1 MQLPGYRSPM
11 LPMPSHAEL
20 VRRLPRLLIGLV
32 LFGFGIALMV
42 LANLGLSPWEVLH
55 QGISINTG
63 IPIGTVGIITGMI
76 VLLLWIPLRERAG
89 IGTVLNVL
97 LIGVV
102 IDLTLWL
109 APIEPTEAWH
119 QWTLLIV
126 GILII
131 AVASGLYIGVGL
143 GPGPRDGLM
152 TGLGKRGI
160 PIGWARGAIELT
172 VLGIG
177 FLLGG
182 TVGVGTVLFAFGI
195 GPLVGWMLPALTI
208 APVQGRRSPAAVPPT
223 GIPLPDEA

>member
-1 MQLPGYRSPM
+1 M
-11 LPMPSHAEL
+11 LPMPSNGEL
-20 VRRLPRLLIGLV
+20 LRRVPRLVLGLA

-42 LANLGLSPWEVLH
+42 LADLGLSPWEVLH
-55 QGISINTG
+55 QGVSRTTG
-63 IPIGTVGIITGMI
+63 IPIGTVGIITGAL
-76 VLLLWIPLRERAG
+76 VLVLWIPLRERVG
-89 IGTVLNVL
+89 IGTMLNVV

-102 IDLTLWL
+102 IDLTLGL
-109 APIEPTEAWH
+109 APIEPTTAWH
-119 QWTLLIV
+119 QWALLVAGIV
-126 GILII
+126 II

-160 PIGWARGAIELT
+160 PIGLARGAIELT
-172 VLGIG
+172 VLGLG

-208 APVQGRRSPAAVPPT
+208 SPVQGRGSAPMSSTVP
-223 GIPLPDEA
+223 LADEA

>member
-1 MQLPGYRSPM
+1 VL
-11 LPMPSHAEL
+11 
-20 VRRLPRLLIGLV
+20 GLA

-42 LANLGLSPWEVLH
+42 LADLGLSPWEVLH
-55 QGISINTG
+55 QGVSRTTG
-63 IPIGTVGIITGMI
+63 IPIGTVGIITGAV
-76 VLLLWIPLRERAG
+76 VLVLWIPLRERVG
-89 IGTVLNVL
+89 IGTMLNVV

-109 APIEPTEAWH
+109 APIEPTTAWH
-119 QWTLLIV
+119 QWALLVAGIV
-126 GILII
+126 II

-160 PIGWARGAIELT
+160 PIGLARGAIELT
-172 VLGIG
+172 VLGLG
-177 FLLGG
+177 FVLGG

-208 APVQGRRSPAAVPPT
+208 SPVQGRGAAPMSSTVS
-223 GIPLPDEA
+223 LADEA